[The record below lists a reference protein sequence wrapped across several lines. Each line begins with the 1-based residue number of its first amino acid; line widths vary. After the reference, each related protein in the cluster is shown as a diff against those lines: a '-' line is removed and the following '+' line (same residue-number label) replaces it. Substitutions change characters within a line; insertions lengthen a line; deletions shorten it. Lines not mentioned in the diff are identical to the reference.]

1 MGQEGNSKKGHFFTT
16 RWDASLVNMGWADP
30 KKRGG
35 KRARNKQ
42 RLESSVTRGAV
53 ALLGERD

>member
-1 MGQEGNSKKGHFFTT
+1 
-16 RWDASLVNMGWADP
+16 MGWTDP

-42 RLESSVTRGAV
+42 RLESRVTRGAV
-53 ALLGERD
+53 ALLGETEERKRKHVIIPNALINQKGALT